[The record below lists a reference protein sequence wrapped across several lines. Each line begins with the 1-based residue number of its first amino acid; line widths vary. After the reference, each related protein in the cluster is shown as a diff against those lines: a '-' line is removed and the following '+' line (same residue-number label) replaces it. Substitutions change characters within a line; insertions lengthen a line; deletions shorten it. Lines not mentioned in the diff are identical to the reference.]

1 MIIIILKVITKK
13 QIKVYS
19 KRTIKEIKI
28 NQKIYMYITKRKS
41 VMGTATKRHKINKI
55 QTNGRYKSI

>member
-41 VMGTATKRHKINKI
+41 VMGTATKKA
-55 QTNGRYKSI
+55 